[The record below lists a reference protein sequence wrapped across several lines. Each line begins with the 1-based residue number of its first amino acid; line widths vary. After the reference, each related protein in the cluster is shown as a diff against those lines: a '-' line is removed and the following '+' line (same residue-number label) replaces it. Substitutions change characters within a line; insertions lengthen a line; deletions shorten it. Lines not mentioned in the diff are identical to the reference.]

1 MVRSCSGKSF
11 LEMSDAVR
19 DMFLDANENG
29 ELDGMEMEGEINN
42 DDNSVQ
48 LSSVG
53 HCRILGLTTL
63 NSLLQ

>member
-1 MVRSCSGKSF
+1 
-11 LEMSDAVR
+11 
-19 DMFLDANENG
+19 MFLDANENG

-53 HCRILGLTTL
+53 HDGQQD
-63 NSLLQ
+63 S